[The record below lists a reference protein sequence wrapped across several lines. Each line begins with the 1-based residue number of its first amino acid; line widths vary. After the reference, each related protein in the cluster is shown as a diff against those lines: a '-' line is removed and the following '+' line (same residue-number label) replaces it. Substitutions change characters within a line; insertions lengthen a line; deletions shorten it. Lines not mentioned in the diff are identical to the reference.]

1 MSSLNIRSFDQT
13 LTIFAGGNFN
23 VRQLDHHR
31 TYKRRRCP
39 QSTIFD
45 LPGTDVRQDRQF
57 VSFEIH
63 IDFDIHHDMN

>member
-45 LPGTDVRQDRQF
+45 LPVCTFCRFDSNSGT
-57 VSFEIH
+57 
-63 IDFDIHHDMN
+63 